1 MPRLKSKPK
10 SKFKLKKVPKLKL
23 KSMPKPV
30 WNREHQLK
38 ELPSLTNVGSVPL
51 EHLLG
56 ASHSMHLGCG
66 IADLRAVVLSTKIIP
81 ALRPSLMC

>member
-56 ASHSMHLGCG
+56 ASHLMHDGFERG
-66 IADLRAVVLSTKIIP
+66 
-81 ALRPSLMC
+81 ALRGCYLN

>member
-1 MPRLKSKPK
+1 MKNKKERTMPRLKSKPK

-56 ASHSMHLGCG
+56 ASHSMHLGFYFREAPCVG
-66 IADLRAVVLSTKIIP
+66 AI
-81 ALRPSLMC
+81 